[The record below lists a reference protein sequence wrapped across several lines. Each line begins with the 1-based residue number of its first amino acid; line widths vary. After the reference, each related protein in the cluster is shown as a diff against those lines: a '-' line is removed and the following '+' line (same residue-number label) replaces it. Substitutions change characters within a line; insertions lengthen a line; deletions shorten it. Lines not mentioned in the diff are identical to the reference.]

1 MTGYTRDKNLAALLG
16 VVVAVVVV
24 GTLYFARVVLIP
36 FTLAVL
42 ITFILTPVAKLLER
56 MHFGRMFSTLIVVV
70 LSFIVVGAVG
80 WTVSQQFAQV
90 MNQLPDYRSNIH
102 AKLEALHLSKSTA
115 LNNASDTMNEI
126 SKDLAAPP
134 AGSSASGTHSA
145 AAPSRQR
152 PMQVEV
158 VKSPALP
165 LDSLESVLGIIGTFG
180 IVVVL
185 TFFMLVRRE
194 NFRNR
199 LISLGGH
206 RSLHVMTQ
214 AIDDATARV
223 SRYLRLQLLVNIC
236 YGALIGTCLHFIGIP
251 GALLWGVLVG
261 LLRFLPYIG
270 PPIGGILPL
279 LLSFAIFDGWIKPL
293 ETFGLFV
300 VTEILVSNFVEPAL
314 YGAYTGLSSMA
325 ILLAAIF
332 WTAIWGPIG
341 LVLSTPLTVCLV
353 VIGRHVPRLR
363 FLNVLLGDEPVLT
376 ADARYYQ
383 RLLAMDHEEA
393 KRVLENFLKKK
404 PLEDLYDSVLIPA
417 LSLAERDRHHERLDK
432 VSAEF
437 VISNTRRIIAELFE
451 ERRHETHESSPPSR
465 EIPAPPNQPNESE
478 SRASLPARTPI
489 ANPKIVVVPA
499 RDAADEIVAA
509 MLCQLLTRAGYAA
522 TCIPLGKPAEMILKS
537 VQSAP
542 DIVCISALPPYAVGH
557 AKSVYAKLC
566 AQLPQTGVLLGVW
579 NYPGD
584 LDRLAARIGLSDD
597 HTLATTLSQALSEIA
612 GRRAGLASDDSH
624 SPAASPTTLSDAV
637 PTFSAPRA

>member
-134 AGSSASGTHSA
+134 AGNSASGTHSA
-145 AAPSRQR
+145 AAASRQR

-206 RSLHVMTQ
+206 RSLHVMTH

-270 PPIGGILPL
+270 PPLGGILPL
-279 LLSFAIFDGWIKPL
+279 LLSIAVFDGWHRPL
-293 ETFGLFV
+293 MTLGLFV
-300 VTEILVSNFVEPAL
+300 VTEIIVSNLIEPAL
-314 YGAYTGLSSMA
+314 YGAYTGISSLA
-325 ILLAAIF
+325 ILVAAIF
-332 WTAIWGPIG
+332 WTAIWGPVG
-341 LVLSTPLTVCLV
+341 LLLSTPLTLCVV
-353 VIGRHVPRLR
+353 VIGRYVPRLS
-363 FLNVLLGDEPVLT
+363 FLPVLLGDDPVL
-376 ADARYYQ
+376 APDSRFYQ
-383 RLLAMDHEEA
+383 RLLALDRDEA
-393 KRVLENFLKKK
+393 RVILVECLKTK
-404 PLEDLYDSVLIPA
+404 PLEELYDSVLIPA
-417 LSLAERDRHHERLDK
+417 LNLAEKDRHRNRIDADTEK
-432 VSAEF
+432 YIAQ
-437 VISNTRRIIAELFE
+437 NTKQLIGELYEIDAQRNREIRGAEL
-451 ERRHETHESSPPSR
+451 TSTPSSEATISGALELR
-465 EIPAPPNQPNESE
+465 IPAENRS
-478 SRASLPARTPI
+478 A
-489 ANPKIVVVPA
+489 KVVCVPA
-499 RDAADEIVAA
+499 RDEADEIAGT
-509 MLCQLLTRAGYAA
+509 MLAQLLEKNGVRAS
-522 TCIPLGKPAEMILKS
+522 CVPLQRNAEMISRVML
-537 VQSAP
+537 ARP
-542 DIVCISALPPYAVGH
+542 DVVCISALPPFALVH
-557 AKSVYAKLC
+557 AKALYGKLR
-566 AQLPQTGVLLGVW
+566 AQSPAMKIIIGLW

-584 LDRLAARIGLSDD
+584 I
-597 HTLATTLSQALSEIA
+597 E
-612 GRRAGLASDDSH
+612 
-624 SPAASPTTLSDAV
+624 
-637 PTFSAPRA
+637 

>member
-16 VVVAVVVV
+16 VVLAVVVV

-279 LLSFAIFDGWIKPL
+279 LLSVAIFDGWIKPL

-437 VISNTRRIIAELFE
+437 VISNTRRIITELFE
-451 ERRHETHESSPPSR
+451 ERRHEIHESSPPSR

>member
-206 RSLHVMTQ
+206 RSLHVMTH

-451 ERRHETHESSPPSR
+451 ERRHEIHESSPPSR

-542 DIVCISALPPYAVGH
+542 DIVCISALPPYAVAH

>member
-451 ERRHETHESSPPSR
+451 ERRHEIHESSPPSR

-509 MLCQLLTRAGYAA
+509 MHKRMTVGELAA
-522 TCIPLGKPAEMILKS
+522 MPHYHPTLAEIWTYPAEELAEK
-537 VQSAP
+537 
-542 DIVCISALPPYAVGH
+542 IS
-557 AKSVYAKLC
+557 SR
-566 AQLPQTGVLLGVW
+566 LG
-579 NYPGD
+579 
-584 LDRLAARIGLSDD
+584 
-597 HTLATTLSQALSEIA
+597 
-612 GRRAGLASDDSH
+612 
-624 SPAASPTTLSDAV
+624 
-637 PTFSAPRA
+637 

>member
-16 VVVAVVVV
+16 VVLAVVVV

-115 LNNASDTMNEI
+115 LDNASDTMNEI

-134 AGSSASGTHSA
+134 AGNSASGTHSA
-145 AAPSRQR
+145 AAASRQR
-152 PMQVEV
+152 PLQVEV

-185 TFFMLVRRE
+185 TFFMLGRRE

-206 RSLHVMTQ
+206 RSLHVMTH

-279 LLSFAIFDGWIKPL
+279 LLSVAIFDGWIKPL

-314 YGAYTGLSSMA
+314 YGAYTGISSMA

-341 LVLSTPLTVCLV
+341 LVLSTPLTVCVV

-437 VISNTRRIIAELFE
+437 VISNTRRIITELFE
-451 ERRHETHESSPPSR
+451 ERRDETHESSPPSG
-465 EIPAPPNQPNESE
+465 EIPAPPNQPSESE
-478 SRASLPARTPI
+478 SRASLTARTPI
-489 ANPKIVVVPA
+489 ANPKIVVVPG
-499 RDAADEIVAA
+499 RDAADEIVAT